1 MDRELDLTT
10 RRHRL
15 LKRSLFGLL
24 VVMAFIALL
33 TFGPAWLKPALSR
46 NRIRTAKVETGS
58 LEATITASGTVV
70 PEFEQVLSSPVDAR
84 VLKILKRPG
93 DLVERGTPILQLDVS
108 ASVLAV
114 EKVTQQIELKQ
125 NAQAKARLDL
135 ESTLND
141 LQSRIETKTLDH
153 KSLQAGSARNRELF
167 KSGLLSEDKLREVE
181 LLEEKAALELK
192 QLETSKRT
200 AQQST
205 KTQLE
210 GLDLEL
216 KQLAKERDEAKR
228 QLDLATTKSDRNG
241 VLTWVVQEEG
251 ATIQKGAVIARI
263 ADLNSFRVDATISDV
278 HANRLAPGMP
288 VSIKINDEALPGT
301 IRSIDPTI
309 KNGVITLQAAL
320 RDKSS
325 ALLKSNLRCDVLLV
339 TDHKEKA
346 LRIKKGPFANAE
358 GTRDVFVIRGDVAV
372 KTPVKFGLASFDFYE
387 VVSGLLE
394 GDEVII
400 SDMTDYQHLKEVKI
414 KS

>member
-1 MDRELDLTT
+1 MDREIDVTV
-10 RRHRL
+10 RRKQL
-15 LKRSLFGLL
+15 FKRITLGLL
-24 VVMAFIALL
+24 LLAAFTTLL
-33 TFGPAWLKPALSR
+33 VFGPAWVKPSLNR
-46 NRIRTAKVETGS
+46 NRIRVAQVETGS

-93 DLVERGTPILQLDVS
+93 DLLGKGEAILQLDVS

-114 EKVTQQIELKQ
+114 EKVNQQIELKQ
-125 NAQAKARLDL
+125 NAQAKAKLDL
-135 ESTLND
+135 ESTLNG
-141 LQSRIETKTLDH
+141 LQSQIETKTLDH
-153 KSLQAGSARNRELF
+153 KSLRAGSARNRELF

-192 QLETSKRT
+192 QLEVSKRT

-216 KQLAKERDEAKR
+216 KQLEKERDEAKR
-228 QLDLATTKSDRNG
+228 QLELATTKSDRNG

-251 ATIQKGAVIARI
+251 ATVQKGAVIARI

-278 HANRLAPGMP
+278 HANRLSPGMP
-288 VSIKINDEALPGT
+288 VSIKINDDYLKGE

-309 KNGVITLQAAL
+309 KNGVITLQVSL
-320 RDKSS
+320 LDKSS
-325 ALLKSNLRCDVLLV
+325 ALLKSNLRCDVLIV
-339 TDHKEKA
+339 TDHKDKA

-358 GTRDVFVIRGDVAV
+358 GSRDVFVIRGDTAL
-372 KTPVKFGLASFDFYE
+372 KTPVKFGIASFDFYE
-387 VVSGLLE
+387 VLEGLLE

-400 SDMTDYQHLKEVKI
+400 SDMNDYQHLKEVKI
-414 KS
+414 K

>member
-1 MDRELDLTT
+1 MDRDLDITV
-10 RRHRL
+10 RRRL
-15 LKRSLFGLL
+15 IGKRVLLATSLLA
-24 VVMAFIALL
+24 VVVALL
-33 TFGPAWLKPALSR
+33 TFGPAWLKPTLSR
-46 NRIRTAKVETGS
+46 SRIRTAKVETGS

-114 EKVTQQIELKQ
+114 EKVNQQIELKQ
-125 NAQAKARLDL
+125 NAQAKAQLDL

-141 LQSRIETKTLDH
+141 LQSRLETKTLDH
-153 KSLQAGSARNRELF
+153 KSLQASSARNRELF

-192 QLETSKRT
+192 QLETAKRT

-228 QLDLATTKSDRNG
+228 QLDLATTKSDRSG

-278 HANRLAPGMP
+278 HANRLSPGMP
-288 VSIKINDEALPGT
+288 VSIKINNDALAGA

-309 KNGVITLQAAL
+309 RNGIVTLQASL
-320 RDKSS
+320 HDQSS
-325 ALLKSNLRCDVLLV
+325 ALLKSNLRCDVLIV
-339 TDHKEKA
+339 TDRKDKT

-358 GTRDVFVIRGDVAV
+358 GAREVFVMRGEVAV
-372 KTPVKFGLASFDFYE
+372 KTPVKFGLASFDFFE
-387 VVSGLLE
+387 VLSGLLE

-400 SDMTDYQHLKEVKI
+400 SEMTEYQYLKEVKI
-414 KS
+414 K

>member
-1 MDRELDLTT
+1 MDRELDITV
-10 RRHRL
+10 RRKLIGKRVL
-15 LKRSLFGLL
+15 LATSLLA
-24 VVMAFIALL
+24 VVVALL
-33 TFGPAWLKPALSR
+33 TFGPAWLKPTLSR
-46 NRIRTAKVETGS
+46 SRIRTAKVETGS

-114 EKVTQQIELKQ
+114 EKVNQQIELKQ

-141 LQSRIETKTLDH
+141 LQSRLETKTLDH
-153 KSLQAGSARNRELF
+153 KSLQASSARNRELF

-192 QLETSKRT
+192 QLETAKRT

-228 QLDLATTKSDRNG
+228 QLDLATTKSDRSG

-278 HANRLAPGMP
+278 HANRLSPGMP
-288 VSIKINDEALPGT
+288 VSIKINNDALAGA

-309 KNGVITLQAAL
+309 RNGIVTLQASL
-320 RDKSS
+320 HDQSS
-325 ALLKSNLRCDVLLV
+325 ALLKSNLRCDVLIV
-339 TDHKEKA
+339 TDRKDKT

-358 GTRDVFVIRGDVAV
+358 GAREVFVMRGEVAV
-372 KTPVKFGLASFDFYE
+372 KTPVKFGLASFDFFE
-387 VVSGLLE
+387 VLSGLLE

-400 SDMTDYQHLKEVKI
+400 SEMTEYQHLKEVKI
-414 KS
+414 K